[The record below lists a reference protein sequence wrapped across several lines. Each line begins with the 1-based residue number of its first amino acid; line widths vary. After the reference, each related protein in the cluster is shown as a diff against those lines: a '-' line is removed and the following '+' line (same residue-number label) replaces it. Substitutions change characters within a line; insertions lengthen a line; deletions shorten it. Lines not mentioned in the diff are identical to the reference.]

1 MKMEFFFKSVLAP
14 ILVILAAIGLYLGA
28 YLPYAKGGMFISALQ
43 QASQAQTLQG
53 LEDAFNSA
61 LNFYSPVGQQETER
75 YVGDQI
81 VNILGQKGITPQ
93 ISQSLTDYLDRM
105 IHVDHPTDRG
115 LDFTQEYLLLANAH
129 QINWTTTK
137 NPSEFALAEKYYEEG
152 LQISPVR
159 PQFLYGLLQ
168 LYLNDGDAA
177 QALQVAEKIHA
188 LWPTDDQ
195 ITAMLPEIQKAASS
209 TPALTVSTSTVT
221 ASSVEIN
228 VNPSK

>member
-1 MKMEFFFKSVLAP
+1 MEFLFKSVLAP
-14 ILVILAAIGLYLGA
+14 ILVILAVIGLYLGA

-43 QASQAQTLQG
+43 EASQARTVQE

-93 ISQSLTDYLDRM
+93 ISQALTDYLDKI
-105 IHVDHPTDRG
+105 IHIDYPTARG
-115 LDFTQEYLLLANAH
+115 LDFTQEYLALANVH
-129 QINWTTTK
+129 QINWINTK
-137 NPSEFALAEKYYEEG
+137 NPNDLALAEKYYQEG
-152 LQISPVR
+152 LQLSPVR

-168 LYLNDGDAA
+168 LYLNNGDAA
-177 QALQVAEKIHA
+177 QALPIAEKIHT
-188 LWPTDDQ
+188 LWPTDSQ
-195 ITAMLPEIQKAASS
+195 VTAMLPEIEKAVSS
-209 TPALTVSTSTVT
+209 TPQLIVSTSTVT

-228 VNPSK
+228 VRH